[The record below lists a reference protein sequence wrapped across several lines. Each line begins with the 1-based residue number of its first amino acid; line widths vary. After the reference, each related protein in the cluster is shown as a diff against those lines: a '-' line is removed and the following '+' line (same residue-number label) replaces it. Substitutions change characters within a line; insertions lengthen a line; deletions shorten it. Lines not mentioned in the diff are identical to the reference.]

1 MGGRKA
7 MNRTAEV
14 IRKTAETEIHIA
26 LTIEGK
32 GTANVKTGVGFLDHM
47 LSTLAKHGAFD
58 MTVEAKGDIHI
69 DEHHTVEDAGLT
81 LGEAFKK
88 ALGEKKGIW
97 RFGWAIC
104 PMDEALAR
112 VVIDLSGR
120 PHFECHVGEFKS
132 DPYLEF
138 FRGFVSAYKCTLHI
152 DLLRGQNRHHA
163 IEAIFKAFALALSQA
178 VAVRAGINQIPSTKG
193 TL

>member
-1 MGGRKA
+1 MARS
-7 MNRTAEV
+7 AEV
-14 IRKTAETEIHIA
+14 LRKTGETEIRIV
-26 LTIEGK
+26 LTIEGR
-32 GTANVKTGVGFLDHM
+32 GMAEIKTEVGFLDHM
-47 LSTLAKHGAFD
+47 LSTLAKHGALD
-58 MTVEAKGDIHI
+58 ITVEAKGDIHI
-69 DEHHTVEDAGLT
+69 DEHHTVEDAGLA
-81 LGEAFKK
+81 LGEALKK
-88 ALGEKKGIW
+88 ALGDKKGIW

-120 PHFECHVGEFKS
+120 PHFESHVGEFKS

-138 FRGFVSAYKCTLHI
+138 FRGFVSACKCTLHI
-152 DLLRGQNRHHA
+152 DLIRGQNRHHA

-178 VAVRAGINQIPSTKG
+178 VALRAGINQIPSTKG

>member
-1 MGGRKA
+1 MT
-7 MNRTAEV
+7 RTAEV
-14 IRKTAETEIHIA
+14 FRKTAETEIRVS

-32 GTANVKTGVGFLDHM
+32 GIAHVQTGIGFLDHM
-47 LSTLAKHGAFD
+47 LSTLAKHSAFD
-58 MTVEAKGDIHI
+58 ITLEAKGDIHI

-81 LGEAFKK
+81 LGDALKK

-97 RFGWAIC
+97 RFGWALC

-120 PHFECHVGEFKS
+120 PHFESHVGEFKS

-178 VAVRAGINQIPSTKG
+178 VTVRAGITQIPSTKG
-193 TL
+193 ML